1 MPIVAWEPWDFSN
14 KPQSDKLRGAQPRYR
29 LSRIIDGSFDSYIRS
44 WARGVRALDYTIG
57 LRFAHE
63 MNGYWYP
70 WAEQANGNQPGQY
83 VHAGEVTSPMA
94 TPLYELKAQ
103 FFRSLA
109 HPARIRVLELLR
121 KGERSVGELV
131 GDVGLEASH
140 LSQQLGV
147 LRRAGLVTTRKQGTT
162 VYYALST
169 PLLADLLDQTRL
181 ILTGVLNEQAEIL
194 RDLLDAHR

>member
-1 MPIVAWEPWDFSN
+1 
-14 KPQSDKLRGAQPRYR
+14 
-29 LSRIIDGSFDSYIRS
+29 
-44 WARGVRALDYTIG
+44 
-57 LRFAHE
+57 
-63 MNGYWYP
+63 
-70 WAEQANGNQPGQY
+70 
-83 VHAGEVTSPMA
+83 MA

-121 KGERSVGELV
+121 EGERSVGELV

-162 VYYALST
+162 VYYQLAT
-169 PLLADLLDQTRL
+169 PLIAGLLDQTRM

-194 RDLLDAHR
+194 RDLLATQSS

>member
-1 MPIVAWEPWDFSN
+1 
-14 KPQSDKLRGAQPRYR
+14 
-29 LSRIIDGSFDSYIRS
+29 
-44 WARGVRALDYTIG
+44 
-57 LRFAHE
+57 
-63 MNGYWYP
+63 
-70 WAEQANGNQPGQY
+70 
-83 VHAGEVTSPMA
+83 MA

-121 KGERSVGELV
+121 EGERSVGELV